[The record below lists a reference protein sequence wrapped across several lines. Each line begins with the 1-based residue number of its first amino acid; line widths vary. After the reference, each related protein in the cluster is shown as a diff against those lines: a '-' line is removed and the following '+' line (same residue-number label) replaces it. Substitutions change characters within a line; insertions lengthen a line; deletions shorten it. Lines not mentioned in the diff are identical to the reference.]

1 MQTYFRGKKLNLN
14 NLMLK
19 YLNKFAGFILIF
31 SAIVLSPFYF
41 YASGLP
47 QPAHI
52 LMFIAAIFIIAVNF
66 RVIILEI
73 SKIKIGLLFLI
84 LITLINLI
92 YAIYYQDKIFIIN
105 TSYWIYGFLL
115 LFSIICIKGNYVVSK
130 WVSRLILIKFLV
142 IALSYIL
149 GLGGY
154 LFWPRYDYF
163 FNGPNQLAYFVI
175 CFFTVYLAI
184 TQSKFNWELCVV
196 TSLAFFI
203 IISTGGRSAYLA
215 IVPIF
220 FIMLFIERKNF
231 KNILFLFFMP
241 FVVVMLFNYFNL
253 PNYKPNNGESK
264 VNLFENNEVKSHESG
279 ISIATHT
286 GTRIIGLSAGQDEK
300 PLTVAKSQLIARGYM
315 RALDYPIYLIFGA
328 GQGKDDRFENV
339 DGNYYEIHSS
349 LLSVWFYYGI
359 LGISLF
365 LWFIWNLFTVKVNIL
380 LLSPIFIYGLFTYG
394 LRAPYFWIALA
405 FLALAPNLLSQNIV
419 INEEK

>member
-1 MQTYFRGKKLNLN
+1 MQTYFRGQKLNLN
-14 NLMLK
+14 NVMLK
-19 YLNKFAGFILIF
+19 HLNKFAGFILIF
-31 SAIVLSPFYF
+31 SAIILSPFYF

-47 QPAHI
+47 QPVHI
-52 LMFIAAIFIIAVNF
+52 LMFIAAIFIIAANF
-66 RVIILEI
+66 RVLILEI
-73 SKIKIGLLFLI
+73 SKIMIGLLFLI

-115 LFSIICIKGNYVVSK
+115 LFSIICIKWNSVVSM

-142 IALSYIL
+142 IALSYIV

-196 TSLAFFI
+196 TSLTFFI
-203 IISTGGRSAYLA
+203 ILSTGGRSAYLA
-215 IVPIF
+215 VAPIF
-220 FIMLFIERKNF
+220 FILLFIGRKNF
-231 KNILFLFFMP
+231 KNILFLLFMP
-241 FVVVMLFNYFNL
+241 FVIIMLFNYFNL
-253 PNYKPNNGESK
+253 PIYKPNNAGNK
-264 VNLFENNEVKSHESG
+264 VILNQNNEFKLHG
-279 ISIATHT
+279 FGNSITTLT
-286 GTRIIGLSAGQDEK
+286 GARIANLSTGEDDK
-300 PLTVAKSQLIARGYM
+300 PLAVAKSQLIARGYM
-315 RALDYPIYLIFGA
+315 RPLDYPKYLIFGA

-365 LWFIWNLFTVKVNIL
+365 LWFIWNLFAVKVNIL